1 MFARPSS
8 EISEDIFVNTRIH
21 FILEDKANVTVCIG
35 ELLCLSNKNQARQ
48 TLSTAVPTASS
59 SCNSKLVLTKTK
71 HSVNLAKNLDCVWV
85 NYVNSVNYDTEESV
99 YLELF

>member
-8 EISEDIFVNTRIH
+8 EVSEEIFVNTKIN
-21 FILEDKANVTVCIG
+21 FILEGKANVTVCIG

-48 TLSTAVPTASS
+48 TLSTVVPTASS
-59 SCNSKLVLTKTK
+59 SCNSKLALTKTK
-71 HSVNLAKNLDCVWV
+71 HTVNLAENLDCVWV
-85 NYVNSVNYDTEESV
+85 NSINSVNCDTEESV